1 MKTKIAVLGAGRWGT
16 HLVRNF
22 ASHPDAQLVAVVD
35 SSRERLTQLKER
47 LKLNDNVVLA
57 DNWQSIRS
65 QIECDAVVIATP
77 AVTHYSLIQDALQQ
91 GFHVLAEKPLTLD
104 AAECQQ
110 LSDLARQQQRQLMVD
125 HTYLFHPAVEQG
137 KAVVQSGCLGELRYG
152 YAARTNLGP
161 VRQDVDALW
170 DLAIH
175 DIAIFNTWL
184 GEQPVQ
190 VQATGRVW
198 LQRQEG
204 SVGAGLTNN
213 VSQET
218 ANVTKPALDQSG
230 DVGAGLTDN
239 VSQETANVT
248 KPALLEEHDLADFV
262 YVILTYPTGFQAY
275 IHLCW
280 LNPDKQRRLG
290 VVGSQG
296 TLIFDEMQNDAP
308 LTLQHGYFEQSGD
321 VFTPAGLR
329 REVIEIEHREP
340 LAQVCDRF
348 LQSIRDNQ
356 PVSVSSGW
364 VAAQL
369 VNILSCLS
377 QSLQQGGTPIK
388 VPQLAER

>member
-35 SSRERLTQLKER
+35 SSEERLTQLKER
-47 LKLNDNVVLA
+47 LKLNDNVVLT

-104 AAECQQ
+104 VAECQQ

-204 SVGAGLTNN
+204 ARDTAVGAL
-213 VSQET
+213 
-218 ANVTKPALDQSG
+218 
-230 DVGAGLTDN
+230 LTDN
-239 VSQETANVT
+239 VSLQTSNVT
-248 KPALLEEHDLADFV
+248 KPALLNEQDLADFV

-275 IHLCW
+275 IHLSW

-308 LTLQHGYFEQSGD
+308 LTLQHGYFEQRGD

-329 REVIEIEHREP
+329 REVIEIKGSEP
-340 LAQVCDRF
+340 LAVVCDRF
-348 LQSIRDNQ
+348 LQSVRANQ
-356 PVSVSSGW
+356 PVSESSGW

-377 QSLQQGGTPIK
+377 QSLQQGGEPIK
-388 VPQLAER
+388 VPQLCERST

>member
-1 MKTKIAVLGAGRWGT
+1 VTNNDNSETCPYRFKISMKTKIAVLGAGRWGT

-47 LKLNDNVVLA
+47 LNLNDNVVLA
-57 DNWQSIRS
+57 DNWQSIQS

-198 LQRQEG
+198 LQRQQG
-204 SVGAGLTNN
+204 SVGAGLTDNL
-213 VSQET
+213 
-218 ANVTKPALDQSG
+218 TKPAL
-230 DVGAGLTDN
+230 V
-239 VSQETANVT
+239 
-248 KPALLEEHDLADFV
+248 EEQDLADFV

-308 LTLQHGYFEQSGD
+308 LTLQHGYFQQSGD

-329 REVIEIEHREP
+329 QEVIEIERREP

-377 QSLQQGGTPIK
+377 QSLQQGGTPIQ
-388 VPQLAER
+388 VPQLAE

>member
-1 MKTKIAVLGAGRWGT
+1 MKKNDNSETRPYRFKNSKKTKNAELGAGRWGT

-35 SSRERLTQLKER
+35 ASRERLTQLKER
-47 LKLNDNVVLA
+47 LKLNDNVVLT

-77 AVTHYSLIQDALQQ
+77 AVTHYALIQDALQQ

-137 KAVVQSGCLGELRYG
+137 KAVVQSGCLGDLRYG

-198 LQRQEG
+198 LQRQKG
-204 SVGAGLTNN
+204 SV
-213 VSQET
+213 E
-218 ANVTKPALDQSG
+218 
-230 DVGAGLTDN
+230 AGLTDN
-239 VSQETANVT
+239 VTP
-248 KPALLEEHDLADFV
+248 PAFLKEHDLADFV

-329 REVIEIEHREP
+329 REVIEIERREP

-388 VPQLAER
+388 VPQLAE

>member
-47 LKLNDNVVLA
+47 LNLNDNVVLA

-218 ANVTKPALDQSG
+218 ANVTKPAL
-230 DVGAGLTDN
+230 
-239 VSQETANVT
+239 
-248 KPALLEEHDLADFV
+248 LEKHDLADFV

-296 TLIFDEMQNDAP
+296 TLIFDEMENDAP

-321 VFTPAGLR
+321 VFTPGGLR
-329 REVIEIEHREP
+329 REVIEIERREP

-388 VPQLAER
+388 VPQLAE

>member
-1 MKTKIAVLGAGRWGT
+1 MNTKIAVLGAGRWGT

-35 SSRERLTQLKER
+35 SSEERLTQLKEQ
-47 LKLNDNVVLA
+47 LKLNDNVLLT

-65 QIECDAVVIATP
+65 QIECDAVAIATP

-110 LSDLARQQQRQLMVD
+110 LFNLARQQQRQLMVD

-137 KAVVQSGCLGELRYG
+137 KAVVQSGCLGDLRYG

-204 SVGAGLTNN
+204 ARDTAVGAL
-213 VSQET
+213 
-218 ANVTKPALDQSG
+218 
-230 DVGAGLTDN
+230 LTDN
-239 VSQETANVT
+239 LSPPTSNLTE
-248 KPALLEEHDLADFV
+248 PALFNQQDLADFV

-329 REVIEIEHREP
+329 REVIEIKGSEP
-340 LAQVCDRF
+340 LAVVCDRF
-348 LQSIRDNQ
+348 LQSVRGNQ
-356 PVSVSSGW
+356 PVSESSGW

-377 QSLQQGGTPIK
+377 QSLQQGGEPIK
-388 VPQLAER
+388 VPQLSEQST